1 VTTKPGAST
10 TQRWVLGLA
19 SVASLMIT
27 LDALVV
33 TTALNTIRTSLGASV
48 EALEWTVNAYTLS
61 FAVLMMTGAALGER
75 LGRRRIFIAGL
86 SLFTTATAACAR
98 ASDIA
103 WLIAARAVQGAGGAM
118 ITPLA
123 MSLVSSAFPPQQRA
137 KAMGIFTGVM
147 GLGILGGPV
156 VGGAISQALS
166 WEWIFWL
173 NVPIGL
179 ILIPLIRIRI
189 EESERQPARL
199 DLGGVVLVTAAALGL
214 VWGLVRGN
222 TSGWASAEVVSS
234 LIGGVVL
241 TAAFVAWE
249 QRFRAPML
257 PMGLFRDRTFRASNA
272 SGFFLFASNFSSL
285 FLLAQYF
292 QTALGYSPLD
302 AGLRML
308 PWTATVF
315 AVAPAAGS
323 MVARVGAR
331 RLMVGGMLMQAG
343 GMGAIALLVSSGAP
357 YPALIAPLVIAG
369 SGISTAMPA
378 SQNAVVSA
386 VPPDAIGKASGA
398 YNTLR
403 QLGGVFGV
411 ATVVSV
417 FAGTGSYATVA
428 SFTDGFIPAIG
439 VSSALSVAAALAGL
453 AMPRR
458 QRRSTMVE
466 MAPSA
471 AAVPEPVRT

>member
-1 VTTKPGAST
+1 MSR
-10 TQRWVLGLA
+10 QRWVLALT
-19 SVASLMIT
+19 SVAALMIT

-75 LGRRRIFIAGL
+75 LGRRRVFIAGL
-86 SLFTTATAACAR
+86 ALFTAASAACAL
-98 ASDIA
+98 APGIG
-103 WLIAARAVQGAGGAM
+103 WLIAARGVQGAGGAM

-123 MSLVSSAFPPQQRA
+123 MSLVSTAFPPQQRA

-156 VGGAISQALS
+156 VGGAISEALS
-166 WEWIFWL
+166 WQWIFWL

-179 ILIPLIRIRI
+179 ILIPLVRMRI
-189 EESERQPARL
+189 EESARQPARL
-199 DLGGVVLVTAAALGL
+199 DLGGVVLVTAGSLGL

-222 TSGWASAEVVSS
+222 TSGWASAEVVST
-234 LIGGVVL
+234 LIAGAVL

-257 PMGLFRDRTFRASNA
+257 PMGLFRERTFRASNA

-292 QTALGYSPLD
+292 QTALGYSPLS

-315 AVAPAAGS
+315 AVAPIAGA

-343 GMGAIALLVSSGAP
+343 GMGAIALLVNSGAS
-357 YPALIAPLVIAG
+357 YPALVAPLVIAG

-411 ATVVSV
+411 AIVVSV

-439 VSSALSVAAALAGL
+439 VSSVLSVVAALAGL

-458 QRRSTMVE
+458 PKRSTMVE
-466 MAPSA
+466 AAPVNA
-471 AAVPEPVRT
+471 AAVAEPART

>member
-1 VTTKPGAST
+1 
-10 TQRWVLGLA
+10 
-19 SVASLMIT
+19 
-27 LDALVV
+27 
-33 TTALNTIRTSLGASV
+33 
-48 EALEWTVNAYTLS
+48 
-61 FAVLMMTGAALGER
+61 
-75 LGRRRIFIAGL
+75 
-86 SLFTTATAACAR
+86 
-98 ASDIA
+98 
-103 WLIAARAVQGAGGAM
+103 M

-123 MSLVSSAFPPQQRA
+123 MSLVSTAFPAQQRA

-156 VGGAISQALS
+156 VGGAISEALS
-166 WEWIFWL
+166 WQWIFWL

-179 ILIPLIRIRI
+179 ILIPLVRMRI
-189 EESERQPARL
+189 EESARQPARL

-222 TSGWASAEVVSS
+222 TSGWSSAEVVSS
-234 LIGGVVL
+234 LIAGAVL
-241 TAAFVAWE
+241 TVAFVVWE

-257 PMGLFRDRTFRASNA
+257 PMGLFRERTFRASNA
-272 SGFFLFASNFSSL
+272 SRFFLFASNFSSL

-292 QTALGYSPLD
+292 QTTLGYSPLN

-315 AVAPAAGS
+315 AVA
-323 MVARVGAR
+323 
-331 RLMVGGMLMQAG
+331 
-343 GMGAIALLVSSGAP
+343 LLVNSGAS
-357 YPALIAPLVIAG
+357 YPALVAPLVIAG

-411 ATVVSV
+411 AVVVSV
-417 FAGTGSYATVA
+417 FTGTGSYATVA

-439 VSSALSVAAALAGL
+439 VSPALSVVAALAGL

-458 QRRSTMVE
+458 ARRSTMVE
-466 MAPSA
+466 AASLTAP
-471 AAVPEPVRT
+471 AVAEPART

>member
-1 VTTKPGAST
+1 MSR
-10 TQRWVLGLA
+10 QRWVLALT
-19 SVASLMIT
+19 SVAALMIT

-75 LGRRRIFIAGL
+75 LGRRRVFIAGL
-86 SLFTTATAACAR
+86 SLFTAASAACAL
-98 ASDIA
+98 APGIG
-103 WLIAARAVQGAGGAM
+103 WLIAARGVQGAGGAM

-123 MSLVSSAFPPQQRA
+123 MSLVSTAFPPQQRA

-156 VGGAISQALS
+156 VGGAISEALS
-166 WEWIFWL
+166 WQRIFWL

-179 ILIPLIRIRI
+179 ILIPL
-189 EESERQPARL
+189 
-199 DLGGVVLVTAAALGL
+199 
-214 VWGLVRGN
+214 VRM
-222 TSGWASAEVVSS
+222 
-234 LIGGVVL
+234 
-241 TAAFVAWE
+241 FVMWE
-249 QRFRAPML
+249 QRCRAPML
-257 PMGLFRDRTFRASNA
+257 PMGLFRERTFRASNA

-292 QTALGYSPLD
+292 QTALGYSPLN

-315 AVAPAAGS
+315 AVAPVAGS

-343 GMGAIALLVSSGAP
+343 GMGAIALLVNSGAS
-357 YPALIAPLVIAG
+357 YPALVAPLVIAG

-411 ATVVSV
+411 AIVVSV
-417 FAGTGSYATVA
+417 FTGTGSYATVA

-439 VSSALSVAAALAGL
+439 VSSALSVVAALAGL
-453 AMPRR
+453 AMPRPHGATMMAS
-458 QRRSTMVE
+458 ST
-466 MAPSA
+466 
-471 AAVPEPVRT
+471 AAVAEPART